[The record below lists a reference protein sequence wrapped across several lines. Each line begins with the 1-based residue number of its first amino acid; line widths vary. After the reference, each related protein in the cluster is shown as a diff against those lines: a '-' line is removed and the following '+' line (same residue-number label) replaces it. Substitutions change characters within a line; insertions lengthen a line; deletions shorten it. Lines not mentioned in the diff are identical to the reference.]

1 MIEHKFSKIRLFI
14 ILLIVFSPFLGQSQD
29 FRLGFKANPSFSVI
43 KPSSDYHE
51 SVGTKVGFSY
61 GLLFD
66 YFIKDNYAISSEF
79 AISTMGGQVEYNKSD
94 TSIVSN
100 INLRYIE
107 IPITLKLLTKELTDN
122 VKVYGKFGLNLAFR
136 IKAEADVEYKK
147 GGIEYKNDDIKNAN
161 NYIQPFNTSLLF
173 GAGIEYNISDNL
185 DLVLGLSYN
194 NGFLNV
200 MKSKSIY
207 RQETT
212 NLISGFEGNINY
224 LAVNVGL
231 LF

>member
-1 MIEHKFSKIRLFI
+1 MIVHKFTKINLFI
-14 ILLIVFSPFLGQSQD
+14 ILIIFLCPVFGQSQD
-29 FRLGFKANPSFSVI
+29 FRLGFKANPTFSVL
-43 KPSSDYHE
+43 KPSSDNHE
-51 SVGTKVGFSY
+51 SVGTKIGFSY

-79 AISTMGGQVEYNKSD
+79 AISTMGGQVEYSKND
-94 TSIVSN
+94 TSITSN
-100 INLRYIE
+100 MNLRYIE
-107 IPITLKLLTKELTDN
+107 IPVTLKLLTKELTDN

-136 IKAEADVEYKK
+136 IKSEAVVEYKK
-147 GGIEYKNDDIKNAN
+147 GGTEYKNDDIKDAN
-161 NYIQPFNTSLLF
+161 NYVQPFNTSLLF
-173 GAGIEYNISDNL
+173 GAGIEYNISENL

-224 LAVNVGL
+224 LAVNIGL